1 MNPNAIN
8 YNPSATISSG
18 VCSFNPNTGTGTTG
32 DAKNFFILPKATVT
46 VAPSKPGTAA
56 VAKPSTK
63 FFTTTP
69 APKRPA
75 TQQAIQTI
83 KAAVATNKPIVTEKD
98 IPVSC
103 ESNMVEIYKYAKQYQ
118 LIEDKDVPA
127 LCQPITRAKLAELM
141 VNYALK
147 LALVEPNLQRRCTFS
162 DIGSYD
168 NTSKFFIALACD
180 FGFLGVNKDGTVQK
194 QFRPDALVTR
204 AEFALTASRFLFGET
219 LKDPLPGQPR
229 YSTAMQALYDAYV
242 MKQINNPDDLVLL

>member
-1 MNPNAIN
+1 M
-8 YNPSATISSG
+8 SSG
-18 VCSFNPNTGTGTTG
+18 VCNFNPNTGTGTTG
-32 DAKNFFILPKATVT
+32 DTTNFFILPKATVSKIE
-46 VAPSKPGTAA
+46 SKPGKAV
-56 VAKPSTK
+56 VAKPSSK

-69 APKRPA
+69 APQKPQTKQA
-75 TQQAIQTI
+75 VQAIKQAVSPQKTTTI
-83 KAAVATNKPIVTEKD
+83 DEKA

-103 ESNMVEIYKYAKQYQ
+103 ESNMVSIYQYAKDND
-118 LIEDKDVPA
+118 LIDDADVPK

-147 LALVEPNLQRRCTFS
+147 LALVEPNLQRRCTFG

-194 QFRPDALVTR
+194 QFRPDAFVTR